1 MTKTEAR
8 KEAKTSALYFA
19 IEGLKNRLD
28 GDIVDE
34 VEQAAYQAEIDKLIK
49 QLQKVGA

>member
-8 KEAKTSALYFA
+8 KDAKTSALYFA
-19 IEGLKNRLD
+19 IEGLQSRLD

-34 VEQAAYQAEIDKLIK
+34 VERSAYQAEINKLIK